1 MSDVAEKSMIELAEE
16 LKKNQDEVKQY
27 HSKIESKYDEVKG
40 RMDKGDKVNEELKH
54 ELDELLTK
62 YNGLKTQISDMEQ
75 AQARN
80 EATPSRKKS
89 MGEMVVDSEQFKTIG
104 DFSYKDRVRIAINTK
119 EMGSG
124 SGGQLDTSA
133 GALVQP
139 HYTNVVQLPDQRL
152 TVRDLLTSG
161 RTDSNIIIVPRED
174 NFDNQADVVIEG
186 SRKPES
192 NIDYTQETVS
202 VATVAHYTKASKQI
216 LDDASGLHSLI
227 DGRLQYGLKFKEEQ
241 QLLHGRGG
249 NELTGLIPNAT
260 EFANPVSIKEYT
272 SIDVLRLAMAQVIL
286 SNYSATGHVLHPKQW
301 TEIELSKDDIGRYII
316 GNPQGQARPM
326 MWGLPVVATPSMT
339 EGRFLTGAFKMGAQI
354 FDRWEMTVNIS
365 FSNEDDFVRNMVT
378 ILCEERLALAIY
390 HRGAFVTGALTG
402 SNPNPATTR
411 KEAAKTK

>member
-1 MSDVAEKSMIELAEE
+1 MGNVTEKNVVQLAEE
-16 LKKNQDEVKQY
+16 LKKKQQEVDENYK
-27 HSKIESKYDEVKG
+27 KIESEYGEVKG
-40 RMDKGDKVNEELKH
+40 RMDKGEKVADQLKSD
-54 ELDELLTK
+54 LDVALK
-62 YNGLKTQISDMEQ
+62 NYNGLKTQISDIEQ
-75 AQARN
+75 ALARN

-89 MGEMVVDSEQFKTIG
+89 MGEMVTDSERFKTIG
-104 DFSYKDRVRIAINTK
+104 DFSYEDRIRIAINTK
-119 EMGSG
+119 ELGSSSGNG
-124 SGGQLDTSA
+124 SEFDYSA

-139 HYTNVVQLPDQRL
+139 HYTKVVQLPDQRL

-161 RTDSNIIIVPRED
+161 RTDSNIIIVPREEL
-174 NFDNQADVVIEG
+174 FDNQARVVIEG
-186 SRKPES
+186 QRKPES
-192 NIDYTQETVS
+192 NINYTQESVS

-216 LDDASGLHSLI
+216 LDDASGLRSLI

-260 EFANPVSIKEYT
+260 EFDNPVSIKEYT
-272 SIDVLRLAMAQVIL
+272 SIDILRLAMAQVIL
-286 SNYSATGHVLHPKQW
+286 SNYSATGHVLNPVQW

-316 GNPQGQARPM
+316 GNPQGQAQPM

-339 EGRFLTGAFKMGAQI
+339 EGQFLTGAFKMGAQI

-365 FSNEDDFVRNMVT
+365 FSNEDDFTRNMVT

-390 HRGAFVTGALTG
+390 HKGAFVTGALTG
-402 SNPNPATTR
+402 SNPAGTR

>member
-1 MSDVAEKSMIELAEE
+1 MGDVTEKNMVELVAE

-27 HSKIESKYDEVKG
+27 HSKIESEYDAVKG
-40 RMDKGDKVNEELKH
+40 RMDKGDKVTEEMKH
-54 ELDELLTK
+54 NLDELLTK
-62 YNGLKTQISDMEQ
+62 YNGLKTQVSDMEQ
-75 AQARN
+75 ALARN

-89 MGEMVVDSEQFKTIG
+89 MGEMVTDSERFKSVG
-104 DFSYKDRVRIAINTK
+104 NFSREDRIRVDINTK
-119 EMGSG
+119 ELGSSSGNG
-124 SGGQLDTSA
+124 SEFDYSA

-139 HYTNVVQLPDQRL
+139 HYTKVVQLPDQRL

-161 RTDSNIIIVPRED
+161 RTDSNIIIVPREEL
-174 NFDNQADVVIEG
+174 FDNQARVVIEG
-186 SRKPES
+186 QRKPES
-192 NIDYTQETVS
+192 NINYTQESVS
-202 VATVAHYTKASKQI
+202 VVTVAHYTKASKQI
-216 LDDASGLHSLI
+216 LDDASGLRSLI

-260 EFANPVSIKEYT
+260 EFDNPVSIKEYT
-272 SIDVLRLAMAQVIL
+272 SIDILRLAMAQVIL

-316 GNPQGQARPM
+316 GNPQGQAQPM

-339 EGRFLTGAFKMGAQI
+339 EGQFLTGAFKMGAQI

-390 HRGAFVTGALTG
+390 HKGAFVTGALTG
-402 SNPNPATTR
+402 SNPAGTR

>member
-1 MSDVAEKSMIELAEE
+1 MSDVAEKSIVELAQD
-16 LKKNQDEVKQY
+16 LKKKQQEVNENYK
-27 HSKIESKYDEVKG
+27 KIESGYDEVKG
-40 RMDKGDKVNEELKH
+40 RMDKGEKVADELKSD
-54 ELDELLTK
+54 LDVALK
-62 YNGLKTQISDMEQ
+62 NYNGLKTQISDIEQ
-75 AQARN
+75 ALARN

-89 MGEMVVDSEQFKTIG
+89 IGEIVTDSERFKNVG
-104 DFSYKDRVRIAINTK
+104 NFSREDRIRVDINTK
-119 EMGSG
+119 ELGSG
-124 SGGQLDTSA
+124 TGGQFDTSA

-402 SNPNPATTR
+402 SNLNPATTR